1 MSITFSSKSNTL
13 KVLEEA
19 LSFLQW
25 LPIEAIQFS
34 KHENKTKKAIVM
46 INVIVFIYVNGLH
59 F

>member
-34 KHENKTKKAIVM
+34 KHEKQNQKSNTVFKT
-46 INVIVFIYVNGLH
+46 
-59 F
+59 